1 MWVMAVKSVIG
12 FASSK
17 TWVPL
22 VFTEIIYRYLPVVH
36 CTDKLTRAFPD
47 DHKFV
52 YIVITSKQQLFKSVF
67 LLFPSLISVSDP
79 DPHKEMPP
87 GSESGS
93 RRYKSLGTVQVHK
106 VKTEL

>member
-1 MWVMAVKSVIG
+1 MWVKAVKSVIG

-36 CTDKLTRAFPD
+36 CTDKLTRAFPN

-52 YIVITSKQQLFKSVF
+52 YIVITSYNPLRIYIFDEGLVRFATGYFK
-67 LLFPSLISVSDP
+67 L
-79 DPHKEMPP
+79 
-87 GSESGS
+87 
-93 RRYKSLGTVQVHK
+93 
-106 VKTEL
+106 